1 VTVSGTLACIA
12 YQNFGTAPIDAQRV
26 SFAEKPNNSVEIT
39 IDVTRDDPS
48 RPGVCIVRAMDVT
61 GAESGRKEIL
71 VPAGGGVRRLS
82 TVIRSIGRPV
92 TADVFGCSYGV
103 PPYLSTS

>member
-1 VTVSGTLACIA
+1 
-12 YQNFGTAPIDAQRV
+12 
-26 SFAEKPNNSVEIT
+26 
-39 IDVTRDDPS
+39 
-48 RPGVCIVRAMDVT
+48 MDVT

-71 VPAGGGVRRLS
+71 VPAGGGIRRLS

-92 TADVFGCSYGV
+92 TADVFGCSYDV

>member
-1 VTVSGTLACIA
+1 VSGTLAYIA
-12 YQNFGTAPIDAQRV
+12 YQNFGTTPIDAQRV
-26 SFAEKPNNSVEIT
+26 SFSAKPNDSMEIT

-48 RPGVCIVRAMDVT
+48 RPGVCIVRVMDVT